1 MEGSLDRAL
10 HLGEGG
16 GLTGEWLAAM
26 CLTREGGGQR
36 LVGRATS
43 RGERC
48 PVASTQCG
56 QRFGP
61 PGGLHRL
68 AACGDKAMWA
78 RL

>member
-26 CLTREGGGQR
+26 CLTREGGGTAA
-36 LVGRATS
+36 GRA
-43 RGERC
+43 C
-48 PVASTQCG
+48 NQ